1 MKLAGIVLNR
11 DKRANYFSRLH
22 DLEQMRM
29 QMDNQSGPSG
39 SAIDSSASSAS
50 PSKRADISG
59 RGMDR
64 VVSDEQP
71 LWRRWGPIAAGIIIV
86 LALLYY
92 FQDFFS
98 AKTYNI
104 ENSRIVVAPVIFDEF
119 DDFIP
124 VRGRVTPLKTV
135 YLDVIEGGQVQR
147 KYVED
152 GAMVNAGDLIVSLG
166 NTSLQLDVTRNE
178 AMVTE
183 QLNNMRTIELQLEQ
197 NRLQHKRNLVEL
209 DYQIQ
214 RLTRQVARLSNLD
227 NAGVAI
233 KSQLEDAQDELLYFK
248 NRRDVTLESQATDA
262 RLQETQFEFLRTSSK
277 QLEENLGLARLNL
290 DALNVRA
297 PVAGKLSGLDVE
309 IGQSIQRGG
318 RLGQIDDPDQFKL
331 RVSVDEFYLNRV
343 DLGQNATMD
352 NDSDYDLE
360 VGKVYPQVKDGQ
372 FELDL
377 HYLGDQPNNIR
388 RGQTIQA
395 TLTLGDSAP
404 ALLIPNGTFYQDTG
418 GNWIFVLNDDGSEAI
433 KRPVKLGRRNSEFI
447 EVLDGLAEGEQVI
460 TSAYSAYREMERL
473 KLTNE

>member
-1 MKLAGIVLNR
+1 MK
-11 DKRANYFSRLH
+11 ANYF
-22 DLEQMRM
+22 LEYVDVLTMRVQIQDQPM
-29 QMDNQSGPSG
+29 GG
-39 SAIDSSASSAS
+39 SASQ
-50 PSKRADISG
+50 ADISG

-64 VVSDEQP
+64 IVAQDKSKWRQWLPIGAGLIVV
-71 LWRRWGPIAAGIIIV
+71 LGV
-86 LALLYY
+86 LYY
-92 FQDFFS
+92 FQDTFS

-104 ENSRIVVAPVIFDEF
+104 ENSRIVVAPVVSDRF

-124 VRGRVTPLKTV
+124 VRGRVTPLRTV
-135 YLDVIEGGQVQR
+135 YLDVIEGGQVQHR
-147 KYVED
+147 YVED
-152 GAMVNAGDLIVSLG
+152 GAMVEAGELIVSLN

-214 RLTRQVARLSNLD
+214 RLTRQVERLSNLD

-233 KSQLEDAQDELLYFK
+233 KSQLEDAQDELLYFR
-248 NRRDVTLESQATDA
+248 NRREVTLESQETDA
-262 RLQETQFEFLRTSSK
+262 RLQETQFEFLRTTSK
-277 QLEENLGLARLNL
+277 QLEENLGLARQNL
-290 DALNVRA
+290 DALNVTA
-297 PVAGKLSGLDVE
+297 PVSGKLSGLDVE

-318 RLGQIDDPDQFKL
+318 RLGQIDDPEQFKL
-331 RVSVDEFYLNRV
+331 RVAVDEFYLNRV
-343 DLGQNATMD
+343 DLGQRAAMD
-352 NDSDYDLE
+352 NAPNFELQ
-360 VGKVYPQVKDGQ
+360 VGKIYPQVKDGQ

-377 HYLGDQPNNIR
+377 HYVGEQPTNIR

-395 TLTLGDSAP
+395 TLTLGDSTP

-418 GNWIFVLNDDGSEAI
+418 GNWIFVLNDAGTEAI
-433 KRPVKLGRRNSEFI
+433 RRPVKLGRRNSDYI